1 MADRTAATDVD
12 GVDADPRAE
21 YLRRRDARSSEVHR
35 LDVRHR
41 RLADAR
47 LGVFALG
54 IVLAVA
60 GFGFGWL
67 SPWWLVLPVVGFAA
81 LVVAY
86 DAVGRRRARA
96 GRREGF
102 YQAGLDRI
110 EGRWAGK
117 GDDGSRF
124 LRPDHPFDADL
135 DLFGVGSLFER
146 LCTARTGA
154 GRATLAHWL
163 LEPAEPR
170 EVRGRQEAVEELRA
184 QLDLREE
191 IALLGTDVEQGLH
204 PGPLIAWGEGPPAL
218 QPPAIRGAARVLG
231 ALNVAALFAWAVGFS
246 PLMLMVGIVATLIF
260 GRINGDRLARAIGA
274 VDQRADDLR
283 VLAAL
288 LERIEACPFR
298 SPRLRSIT
306 AMMESDGAPPSR
318 RIARLAMLVA
328 LLEFR
333 RNQLLAPLAFL
344 LVWPV
349 HLGLAIEGWRQRSG
363 GAIVRWLDA
372 VGQFE
377 GLCALAS
384 YAFEVPGDPFP
395 EVVEDVVEPV
405 FEAQALG
412 HPLIDADACVR
423 NDVALGGT
431 DGPRVILVS
440 GSNMSGKSTLLRS
453 IGANA
458 VLAMAGAPVRAES
471 LRITPVKLGATLRVQ
486 DSLRAGRSRFFAEI
500 TRLRALVDLAASP
513 PPLLFLLDEIL
524 HGTNSHDRRAGA
536 EGVVKGLLDRGS
548 IGLVTTHDLALA
560 EIVDR
565 LGHRASNVHFED
577 HLDDG
582 EIRFD
587 YVMRPGVVQKSNALA
602 LMRVIGLDV

>member
-1 MADRTAATDVD
+1 M
-12 GVDADPRAE
+12 E
-21 YLRRRDARSSEVHR
+21 R
-35 LDVRHR
+35 LDARHR
-41 RLADAR
+41 RIADAR
-47 LGVFALG
+47 LGLFALG
-54 IVLAVA
+54 IGLAIA
-60 GFGFGWL
+60 GFGFGRL
-67 SPWWLVLPVVGFAA
+67 SPWWLVPPVVGFAA

-86 DAVGRRRARA
+86 DAVGRRHARA
-96 GRREGF
+96 VRRADF
-102 YQAGLDRI
+102 YRAGLDRI
-110 EGRWAGK
+110 DGRWAGK
-117 GDDGSRF
+117 GDDGTRF

-135 DLFGVGSLFER
+135 DLFGNGSLYER

-163 LEPAEPR
+163 LEPAEPS
-170 EVRGRQEAVEELRA
+170 EVRDRQEAVEELRG

-191 IALLGTDVEQGLH
+191 IALLGTDVERGLH
-204 PGPLIAWGEGPPAL
+204 PGPLIAWGEEPSTL
-218 QPPAIRGAARVLG
+218 QSPAIRAAAWILG
-231 ALNVAALFAWAVGFS
+231 ALNVVALLVWAIGYS
-246 PLMLMVGIVATLIF
+246 PLLLLFGIIATLIF
-260 GRINGDRLARAIGA
+260 GRIIGGRLARAIGA
-274 VDQRADDLR
+274 VDDRADDLR
-283 VLAAL
+283 VLSAL

-298 SPRLRSIT
+298 SPRLRAIASS
-306 AMMESDGAPPSR
+306 MESDGTPPSR

-333 RNQLLAPLAFL
+333 RNQLLAPLSFL

-349 HLGLAIEGWRQRSG
+349 HLGLAIERWKLRSG
-363 GAIVRWLDA
+363 GAIIRWLDA

-377 GLCALAS
+377 SLCALAS

-395 EVVEDVVEPV
+395 EIIEDAGEPV
-405 FEAQALG
+405 FEARALG
-412 HPLIDADACVR
+412 HPLIDPDACVR
-423 NDVALGGT
+423 NDVALGGP

-486 DSLRAGRSRFFAEI
+486 DSLQAGRSRFYAEI
-500 TRLRALVDLAASP
+500 TRLRTLVDLAASP

-524 HGTNSHDRRAGA
+524 HGTNSHDRRTGA

-560 EIVDR
+560 AIVER

-577 HLDDG
+577 HFEDG
-582 EIRFD
+582 QIRFD

-602 LMRVIGLDV
+602 LMRAVGLDV